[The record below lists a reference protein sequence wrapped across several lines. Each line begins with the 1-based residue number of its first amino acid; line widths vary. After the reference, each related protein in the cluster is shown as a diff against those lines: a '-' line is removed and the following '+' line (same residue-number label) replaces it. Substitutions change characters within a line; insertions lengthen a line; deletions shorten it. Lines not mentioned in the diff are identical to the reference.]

1 MKADTV
7 LNKPCSVGRFQATI
21 IGYIEWNNKIQ
32 YVWVKFSETE
42 ELLSV
47 KDVNYD

>member
-1 MKADTV
+1 MSKPDTV

-42 ELLSV
+42 ELLPI
-47 KDVNYD
+47 KDVTL